1 MASEWGTSPQPKEAI
16 MNDPYDHDDHC
27 RALLEMWQAEDAEAT
42 DEEIDDYSDYHCDSA
57 MEAGLFGSEA

>member
-1 MASEWGTSPQPKEAI
+1 
-16 MNDPYDHDDHC
+16 MNDPYGHDDHC

-42 DEEIDDYSDYHCDSA
+42 DRAEELAQWRSIQQEEEIDDYSDYHCDSA

>member
-1 MASEWGTSPQPKEAI
+1 
-16 MNDPYDHDDHC
+16 MNDPYDHDDHS

-57 MEAGLFGSEA
+57 MEAGLWGSEA